1 MKIGFNLDF
10 ILGLGIVIFI
20 IIQLFKNI
28 NEFMK
33 NPIQELKNNLGFIIV
48 FIICSLFIIY
58 SLNK

>member
-33 NPIQELKNNLGFIIV
+33 NPIQELKTI
-48 FIICSLFIIY
+48 
-58 SLNK
+58 